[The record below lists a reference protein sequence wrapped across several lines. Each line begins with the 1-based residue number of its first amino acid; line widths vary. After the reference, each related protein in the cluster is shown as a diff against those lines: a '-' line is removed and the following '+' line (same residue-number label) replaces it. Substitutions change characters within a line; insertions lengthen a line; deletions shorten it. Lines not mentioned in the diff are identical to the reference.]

1 MSHFNFE
8 NELNSVLRMDGPL
21 TKGPSMRF
29 ERKAECNQSVNS
41 SLNVSTTAKTPM
53 KNLNRS
59 VNNPKTPSNAKTP
72 KSSSKFFYAVIQKS
86 DEKQILYCHIFGL
99 LSLINYSR

>member
-1 MSHFNFE
+1 
-8 NELNSVLRMDGPL
+8 MDGPL

-41 SLNVSTTAKTPM
+41 SLNISTTAKTPM

-72 KSSSKFFYAVIQKS
+72 KSSSKFFMLKFRNLMKNKYYIVR
-86 DEKQILYCHIFGL
+86 F
-99 LSLINYSR
+99 